1 MNPIL
6 TRNQF
11 FVKEH
16 VGMFKAANSYDIL
29 DLESQQTLLECR
41 EPNLGFFTKMFR
53 FTKYKTQTPFEIEV
67 KDGVGQ
73 AVLRLSRGVSFLR
86 STVQVFDGNEVLVG
100 KFRQRLLSWGG
111 KLDVLDTNDQVICTV
126 EGKVTSFHYK
136 FLRDG
141 EQIALVTKK
150 WMGLGK
156 EMFTTADNYVVSIEP
171 QVPAAD
177 AIRPM
182 IVAAALCID
191 MVFAE

>member
-6 TRNQF
+6 TKNQF
-11 FVKEH
+11 LVKEH

-29 DLESQQTLLECR
+29 DLESQQPLLECR

-53 FTKYKTQTPFEIEV
+53 FTKYKTQTPFAIEV

-73 AVLRLSRGVSFLR
+73 EVLRLTRGVSFFR
-86 STVQVFDGNEVLVG
+86 STVQVFDGRQALVG
-100 KFRQRLLSWGG
+100 TFRQRVLNFGG
-111 KLDVLDTNDQVICTV
+111 KLDVLDADGQIICTV
-126 EGKVTSFHYK
+126 EGKITSFDYR
-136 FLRDG
+136 FLRAG

-156 EMFTTADNYVVSIEP
+156 ELFTSADNYVISIEP
-171 QVPAAD
+171 TVPATD
-177 AIRPM
+177 PIRAM

>member
-29 DLESQQTLLECR
+29 DLESQQMLLECR
-41 EPNLGFFTKMFR
+41 EPNLGFITKVFR
-53 FTKYKTQTPFEIEV
+53 FTKYKTQTPFKIEV
-67 KDGVGQ
+67 KDGLGQ
-73 AVLRLSRGVSFLR
+73 AVLRLSRGVSLLR

-111 KLDVLDTNDQVICTV
+111 KLDVLDTDDQVICTV
-126 EGKVTSFHYK
+126 EGKIASFNYK

-156 EMFTTADNYVVSIEP
+156 ELFTSADNYVVSIDDK
-171 QVPAAD
+171 VPAAD
-177 AIRPM
+177 SVRAM